1 MDNRRQKEI
10 RLAKWAM
17 ESFRNAGFT
26 MEGGVPP
33 NMQLPSLMATY
44 SHIATRLN
52 ERILAELGPE
62 GFGSFLRVVNMP
74 SFKKYQSFTLF
85 IIKSLRTLELIIDN
99 FDPKVTVPNGTY
111 KPVLREPD
119 RFYVNRHM
127 EEFKFFAEQL
137 ALDGSWVTPSGMW
150 VQSALIGSSLE
161 EARMLQFNDI
171 RTTLQ
176 YKEERIR
183 KLQTQ
188 VSSLS
193 VVYQLWMEKM
203 GNDNV

>member
-26 MEGGVPP
+26 MFGGVPP
-33 NMQLPSLMATY
+33 NMQIPSLMATY
-44 SHIATRLN
+44 SHIANRLG
-52 ERILAELGPE
+52 ERIWAELGTE
-62 GFGSFLRVVNMP
+62 GFGSFRRVVNMP
-74 SFKKYQSFTLF
+74 NFKKQQSFNLF
-85 IIKSLRTLELIIDN
+85 IIKSLRTLELIIDD
-99 FDPKVTVPNGTY
+99 FDPAATVPDEAY
-111 KPVLREPD
+111 KPTRREPD
-119 RFYVNRHM
+119 RFYVNRRM
-127 EEFKFFAEQL
+127 EEFKFFAEDL
-137 ALDGSWVTPSGMW
+137 ALDGSWVAPNGIW
-150 VQSALIGSSLE
+150 VQSSLIASSLE
-161 EARMLQFNDI
+161 EARLLQFNDI